1 MIRRFGRETLST
13 YCQTL
18 NGCERVNEYNNIHS
32 QIWILF
38 SLCGPLL
45 VSRIGDA
52 GWTESNVLNVPDCTL
67 ILRYHKKCCCI
78 KTSGQLTWKLDSAK
92 ECVTTH
98 RTNAIALKING
109 AESVQTYKRQNA

>member
-18 NGCERVNEYNNIHS
+18 NGCEMKNELLYNNIFHN
-32 QIWILF
+32 LKF
-38 SLCGPLL
+38 FFEYKPLHGPLL

-67 ILRYHKKCCCI
+67 IIRYHEKCCCI
-78 KTSGQLTWKLDSAK
+78 MTSGQYTWKL
-92 ECVTTH
+92 
-98 RTNAIALKING
+98 
-109 AESVQTYKRQNA
+109 

>member
-18 NGCERVNEYNNIHS
+18 NGCEREYELNKNMFPRRIR
-32 QIWILF
+32 F

-52 GWTESNVLNVPDCTL
+52 GWTESNVLNVPEL
-67 ILRYHKKCCCI
+67 Y
-78 KTSGQLTWKLDSAK
+78 
-92 ECVTTH
+92 TH
-98 RTNAIALKING
+98 
-109 AESVQTYKRQNA
+109 Y